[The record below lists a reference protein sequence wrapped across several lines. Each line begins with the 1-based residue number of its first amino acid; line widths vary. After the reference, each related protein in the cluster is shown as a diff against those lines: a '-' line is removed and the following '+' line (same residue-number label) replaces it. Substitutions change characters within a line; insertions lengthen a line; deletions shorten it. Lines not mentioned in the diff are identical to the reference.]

1 MENVV
6 QKKSKNT
13 SKMIV
18 KILIAFVVGSLLGRL
33 LILSDI
39 SILLLRGMI
48 TFSDLISQFLSFFVP
63 IVVLGLVMP
72 GIIELGGKA
81 SKMLLTAIILS
92 YASLLTIGFISF
104 IFGYSF
110 VPSIFSSMVIGGNVM
125 EMTNYSGF
133 LPKLLSPF
141 FDVVGA
147 IVLAFAFGL
156 AAAKTGSE
164 IFTKAAKE
172 IEACIYLIL
181 NKFLIPILPLYIG
194 CIFAKLSA
202 TGELMANLNNF
213 AMIIFVIFLISNIYT
228 LLIISLGAIL
238 TKRSI
243 IAVLKAYVS
252 TYLVAFGTQSSKATI
267 PVSLDSAEKINI
279 SKEVREF
286 AVPLLATTHLIGS
299 MVTQTIGS
307 IAIYYIF
314 TGEMLSLPLMASY
327 IFVLA
332 TILLAAPGIPGGE
345 PVATK
350 PLLVSYLGFPA
361 GAAETM
367 FMLGVANDSFATAI
381 NVTGDSPIV
390 MILDSLYKKWFK
402 K

>member
-92 YASLLTIGFISF
+92 YASLLTIGFICF
-104 IFGYSF
+104 VFGYSF
-110 VPSIFSSMVIGGNVM
+110 VPSIFSSMVIGGNAI
-125 EMTNYSGF
+125 EITNYSGF

-156 AAAKTGSE
+156 AAAKTGAE

-228 LLIISLGAIL
+228 LLIMSLGAIL

-243 IAVLKAYVS
+243 FAVLKAYVS

-286 AVPLLATTHLIGS
+286 AVPLLATTHLLGS

-327 IFVLA
+327 VFVLA

-367 FMLGVANDSFATAI
+367 FMLGIANDSFATAI
-381 NVTGDSPIV
+381 NVTGDSPTI
-390 MILDSLYKKWFK
+390 MTLDSLYKKWFK